1 MIHPNVFPTAIPLAP
16 LVCAP
21 LNATLVGVTM
31 AVDTV
36 SALEVVG
43 LGTVIVLFVPFVFPP
58 ITRLKVNFIS
68 TEDILGTSD
77 TGLIGI
83 MNNYRSTEKISFI
96 DWIER

>member
-1 MIHPNVFPTAIPLAP
+1 MIHPNVFPTAIPVAP
-16 LVCAP
+16 LVCVP

-58 ITRLKVNFIS
+58 ITRLKS
-68 TEDILGTSD
+68 TSSQRRIYLAQAIRV
-77 TGLIGI
+77 LLAL
-83 MNNYRSTEKISFI
+83 
-96 DWIER
+96 